1 MKNLK
6 YYTIFQ
12 IHFVGIRIMISNLI
26 VTQNVYIT
34 EFRKSSTFRIW
45 RRICNEKQFL
55 EISLYIYTCI
65 FEIVICVTRKYI
77 LSALITRFAAGWSV
91 LANQRCRRDFAC
103 CSSLQSGVHPNGRIP
118 AGLGIYCPS
127 VPDYHLAER

>member
-1 MKNLK
+1 MINMFEFAWSK
-6 YYTIFQ
+6 IFQ
-12 IHFVGIRIMISNLI
+12 SDVLYD
-26 VTQNVYIT
+26 TLVY
-34 EFRKSSTFRIW
+34 RKDSPT
-45 RRICNEKQFL
+45 
-55 EISLYIYTCI
+55 
-65 FEIVICVTRKYI
+65 
-77 LSALITRFAAGWSV
+77 LITRLAAGWSV